1 MESEQRAINRLIRE
15 RVRIILDLGVPV
27 EALHEYLIL
36 QHPSELYTELRAIRH
51 ELHELRSSQSFCAL
65 AEGSGER
72 SNIMQLL
79 TGVSGNLAPERKHV
93 SKRTKNSSSL
103 IICDPYFF
111 SWSGP
116 NKGFSRERDY
126 TNYII
131 NLISHEVRRLEVFHL
146 PGPNSRIFSRF
157 KREIGSRNI
166 HASYYPTTELH
177 DRVIIDAND
186 NGTLL
191 GTSFGGL
198 GNKLAFVLDIPP
210 EDVRAFK
217 AELTRIKNT

>member
-1 MESEQRAINRLIRE
+1 MRSEQREINRLVRE
-15 RVRIILDLGVPV
+15 RVQLILDHGIPM
-27 EALHEYLIL
+27 EALREYLVL
-36 QHPSELYTELRAIRH
+36 QHPSELFAELRLIRQ
-51 ELHELRSSQSFCAL
+51 ELHELRSNKGFCAL

-72 SNIMQLL
+72 SNVMQLL
-79 TGVSGNLAPERKHV
+79 TGISGNLAPERKHV
-93 SKRTKNSSSL
+93 GRRTKNSSSL

-116 NKGFSRERDY
+116 NKGFSREREY

-131 NLISHEVRRLEVFHL
+131 GLIPREVRRLEVYHL
-146 PGPNSRIFSRF
+146 PGPNSRIFGRF
-157 KREIGSRNI
+157 KKEIGSRNI
-166 HASYYPTTELH
+166 QVSYYQTTEIH

-198 GNKLAFVLDIPP
+198 GNKLAFVLDIPI
-210 EDVRAFK
+210 EDVKAFK
-217 AELTRIKNT
+217 IELARIKNT